1 MVKRKTEDDVDDS
14 TVATDP
20 SDAANM
26 VSDTPA
32 SSGSPGNEDKQA
44 ESGTA
49 EAGDVE
55 VIKRERDDF
64 YDRFLRKSAEFEN
77 YRKRVERER
86 REQADHTVTDL
97 LVDLLNVVD
106 DFERALAVS
115 ADEESEGYRKG
126 VELIYAKLQDLLRRR
141 GVKPIEAL
149 GADFDPNIH
158 QAVAQEPSDEHREGE
173 VTEEMRR
180 GYMLGD
186 RLLRPAMVKVASRE

>member
-1 MVKRKTEDDVDDS
+1 VVKRKTEHDVDDS

-20 SDAANM
+20 LDAANT
-26 VSDTPA
+26 VSNTPE
-32 SSGSPGNEDKQA
+32 SPGSDEEQA
-44 ESGTA
+44 EAGTA
-49 EAGDVE
+49 ETADVE
-55 VIKRERDDF
+55 AIKGERDDF
-64 YDRFLRKSAEFEN
+64 YDRFLRKSAEFDN

-115 ADEESEGYRKG
+115 ADQESEGYRKG

-149 GADFDPNIH
+149 GADFDPNVH
-158 QAVAQEPSDEHREGE
+158 QAVAQEPSVEHREGE

>member
-1 MVKRKTEDDVDDS
+1 VVKRKTEDDVDDS

-20 SDAANM
+20 LDAHT
-26 VSDTPA
+26 VSDPP
-32 SSGSPGNEDKQA
+32 GSDENQA

-49 EAGDVE
+49 EAADLEGL
-55 VIKRERDDF
+55 KRERDDF

-97 LVDLLNVVD
+97 LIDLLNVVD

-115 ADEESEGYRKG
+115 ADEGSEGYRKG

-149 GADFDPNIH
+149 GADFDPNVH

-173 VTEEMRR
+173 VTEELRR